1 MGANVYDESNS
12 ALTLEPDW
20 SDGPVLPP
28 SMVDILLEH
37 NESTARLMDDEC
49 RDGDDENSDE
59 MNDLDDLLNYLY
71 DDSDSDSDE
80 E

>member
-1 MGANVYDESNS
+1 MSKDESNS

-28 SMVDILLEH
+28 SMVDILLQH
-37 NESTARLMDDEC
+37 NESTALLMDDEC
-49 RDGDDENSDE
+49 RDRDDENSDE